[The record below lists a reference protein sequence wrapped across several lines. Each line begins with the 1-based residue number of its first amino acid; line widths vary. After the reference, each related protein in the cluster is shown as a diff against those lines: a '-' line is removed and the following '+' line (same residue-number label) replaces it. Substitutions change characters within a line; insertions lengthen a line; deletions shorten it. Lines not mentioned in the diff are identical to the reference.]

1 VRPFRVAAFLLLFAA
16 LAPSL
21 LAKEPP
27 AAPTQWFTDEAGL
40 VSSTDASALN
50 EKLRAFEQSSGAQF
64 IVYVFKSLDG
74 DPLEDFTIRCAEKWK
89 VGNKKYDNGL
99 ILFVFVQERKARVE
113 VGYGLEGT
121 ITDAFSSDV
130 LRNYLTPHFRQA
142 DYAGGLNAAADA
154 LMAKIRGGEPPRPPV
169 NPQGN
174 AATSSVAHRGTS
186 AAAAGCVSPL
196 FILVLIIFFLFIL
209 PRLFLPRRGSGCGG
223 CFWPMFFL
231 GGGGRGFTMG
241 GGGWGG
247 GGGFGGG
254 GFSGGGGGF
263 GGGGASGGW

>member
-1 VRPFRVAAFLLLFAA
+1 VRPFRVAAALLLLAA
-16 LAPSL
+16 LAAPVF
-21 LAKEPP
+21 AKEPP

-40 VSSTDASALN
+40 VQGSDAAALN

-64 IVYVFKSLDG
+64 IIYVFKSLDG

-99 ILFVFVQERKARVE
+99 ILFVFVQERKFRIE
-113 VGYGLEGT
+113 VGYGLEGAV
-121 ITDAFSSDV
+121 TDAFSSDV
-130 LRNYLTPHFRQA
+130 LRNYLTPHFRQG

-154 LMAKIRGGEPPRPPV
+154 IMAKIRGEEPARPPV
-169 NPQGN
+169 NPQ
-174 AATSSVAHRGTS
+174 TSHGSRADR
-186 AAAAGCVSPL
+186 AAGTIPPIAIL
-196 FILVLIIFFLFIL
+196 FIIIFFLFIV
-209 PRLFLPRRGSGCGG
+209 PRFFLPRGPGCGG

-231 GGGGRGFTMG
+231 GGGGRGSTFG
-241 GGGWGG
+241 GFGGG
-247 GGGFGGG
+247 GGGFGGFGGGGG

>member
-1 VRPFRVAAFLLLFAA
+1 MRPFRFAALLLLLVA

-27 AAPTQWFTDEAGL
+27 PTPTQWFTDEAGL
-40 VSSTDASALN
+40 ISASDGAALN

-64 IVYVFKSLDG
+64 IIYIFKSLDG

-99 ILFVFVQERKARVE
+99 ILFVFVQERKFRIE
-113 VGYGLEGT
+113 VGYGLEGAV
-121 ITDAFSSDV
+121 TDAFSSDV
-130 LRNYLTPHFRQA
+130 LRNYLTPHFRQG
-142 DYAGGLNAAADA
+142 DFAGGLNAATDA
-154 LMAKIRGGEPPRPPV
+154 IMAKIRGEEPPRPPV
-169 NPQGN
+169 NPEP
-174 AATSSVAHRGTS
+174 TSRRG
-186 AAAAGCVSPL
+186 AERAAGTIPPIAIL
-196 FILVLIIFFLFIL
+196 FLIIFALFIVPRLIL
-209 PRLFLPRRGSGCGG
+209 PRGAGCGG

-231 GGGGRGFTMG
+231 GGGGRGSTF
-241 GGGWGG
+241 G
-247 GGGFGGG
+247 GGGFGGFGGGGG

>member
-1 VRPFRVAAFLLLFAA
+1 MRPFRVAAAFLLLAA
-16 LAPSL
+16 LAAPAF
-21 LAKEPP
+21 AKEPP

-40 VSSTDASALN
+40 VQGSDAAALN

-99 ILFVFVQERKARVE
+99 ILFVFVQDRKFRIE
-113 VGYGLEGT
+113 VGYGLEGAV
-121 ITDAFSSDV
+121 TDAFSSDV
-130 LRNYLTPHFRQA
+130 LRNYLTPHFRQG

-154 LMAKIRGGEPPRPPV
+154 IMAKIRGEEPARPPV
-169 NPQGN
+169 NPDTSQGRRTSER
-174 AATSSVAHRGTS
+174 AADTIPSIAIFFIILFL
-186 AAAAGCVSPL
+186 L
-196 FILVLIIFFLFIL
+196 FIV
-209 PRLFLPRRGSGCGG
+209 PRFFLPRGPGCGG

-231 GGGGRGFTMG
+231 GGGGRGSTFG
-241 GGGWGG
+241 GFGGG
-247 GGGFGGG
+247 GGGFGGFGGGGG

>member
-1 VRPFRVAAFLLLFAA
+1 MRPFRFAAALLLLATLAA
-16 LAPSL
+16 PA

-27 AAPTQWFTDEAGL
+27 PAPTQWFTDEASL
-40 VSSTDASALN
+40 VPASDAAALN
-50 EKLRAFEQSSGAQF
+50 EKLRAFEQSSGAQV

-113 VGYGLEGT
+113 VGYGLEGAV
-121 ITDAFSSDV
+121 TDAFSSDV
-130 LRNYLTPHFRQA
+130 LRNDLTPHFRQG
-142 DYAGGLNAAADA
+142 DYAGGLNAATDA
-154 LMAKIRGGEPPRPPV
+154 LMAKIRGEEPARPPV
-169 NPQGN
+169 NGG
-174 AATSSVAHRGTS
+174 ASSSQHGPSNRSGTFPP
-186 AAAAGCVSPL
+186 VIIL
-196 FILVLIIFFLFIL
+196 FIIVFALFIL
-209 PRLFLPRRGSGCGG
+209 PRLFLPRGPGCGG

-231 GGGGRGFTMG
+231 GGGGRGTTF
-241 GGGWGG
+241 G
-247 GGGFGGG
+247 GGGFGGGGFGGGGG